1 MRSKKPRAT
10 RPDSGAGEPTD
21 EIVEALP
28 HGLLL
33 LDGQL
38 RVRRSNTRYCEL
50 LATTMEDVVG
60 RPLFELSNG
69 LWDVREVRALV
80 EDADTPSVPASVE
93 LEREP
98 LAGSPRFLRVHV
110 RRVKGPASDRET
122 FFVFTVEDATP
133 NGSLPASRDPARD
146 RDELIARAAHELR
159 GPLGSMAN
167 WAHLLSQGSKDG
179 ALQLQGLAAIHRA
192 LKAATQ
198 IVDELHDVALL
209 RAGKLRLRAGLVDLL
224 PIVDMAIEK
233 PRSAAKEKG
242 VKLEVVRE
250 VPTVAVM
257 GDPDR
262 LQQIL
267 LHLLANAVRHTPAGG
282 RIEIAIGRDGTG
294 WRLSV
299 SDTGQGIAR
308 EALPRIFEGRSPVSP
323 GAVRSPAGL
332 GVGLTIVRHLAELH
346 GGSVEASSPGPGLG
360 ARFVVRLP
368 VPALAPSGLSPDDGF
383 SAVAKDHPLLPS
395 SRIPGTTQ
403 AAKPTQGV
411 IPGA

>member
-1 MRSKKPRAT
+1 MRSKRARGPRQ
-10 RPDSGAGEPTD
+10 DSGVGGPIE
-21 EIVEALP
+21 EIVDALP

-38 RVRRSNTRYCEL
+38 RVRRSSPRYCEM
-50 LATTMEDVVG
+50 LATTMEDIVG

-69 LWDVREVRALV
+69 LWDRSEVRALV
-80 EDADTPSVPASVE
+80 ENAGSASAPGSVE

-98 LAGSPRFLRVHV
+98 PAGGPRVLRV
-110 RRVKGPASDRET
+110 RVGRLKAPASDHEP
-122 FFVFTVEDATP
+122 FLVFTVEDATP
-133 NGSLPASRDPARD
+133 KAVPTLRDAALD

-198 IVDELHDVALL
+198 IVDELNDVALL

-224 PIVDMAIEK
+224 PIVDMALEK
-233 PRSAAKEKG
+233 PRAAAQEKG
-242 VKLEVVRE
+242 VQLEVVRE
-250 VPTVAVM
+250 VPSVALM

-282 RIEIAIGRDGTG
+282 RIEIAIGRDETG

-308 EALPRIFEGRSPVSP
+308 EALPRVFEGRTAASP
-323 GAVRSPAGL
+323 GAARSPAGL

-368 VPALAPSGLSPDDGF
+368 VPALAPAGLSPTDGL
-383 SAVAKDHPLLPS
+383 SALAKDQPLLAS
-395 SRIPGTTQ
+395 SRLPDKAQIKTRQGLIPG
-403 AAKPTQGV
+403 V
-411 IPGA
+411 